1 MPSWNRAQGTGIF
14 VIVMLPYEDLQQVV
28 KKAQDR
34 FQEVQIKRGG
44 RTADETGFFRL
55 RRIIEGSYVLG

>member
-44 RTADETGFFRL
+44 RTADETGFF
-55 RRIIEGSYVLG
+55 